1 MRVWLSAVVVLL
13 CLASSGAY
21 AQEHL
26 VVKGYS
32 SDQTSHAVEEI
43 VQPRTDRQ
51 IARWNQ
57 MVCPQF
63 VGFPADVE
71 KQFEAHLEDR
81 FARYGILVKAHC
93 PIPQLFILATVHE
106 DDLID
111 HILERDPYLM
121 QGIDVA
127 PGVIDNFRVSTAFA
141 DNFRLPPADVRHA
154 IRQDYPVRWFS
165 DVGIEYNGQTGT
177 HLLNGNLPPRF
188 GGGRATALY
197 IGEIPMTSFLGSIRH
212 EDIKYMAITVDLSK
226 MEGVS
231 WPSLFEYVSMVAL
244 TNPQL
249 KDYDTSETIL
259 GSFVKHRKPQSGD
272 FAMTDLDDA
281 VVREFYTNGRAEDGR
296 EETQKIASDVRASL
310 HP

>member
-1 MRVWLSAVVVLL
+1 MRIWLSTAVALL
-13 CLASSGAY
+13 CFASFDAQ
-21 AQEHL
+21 AQERL
-26 VVKGYS
+26 VVKGYT

-81 FARYGILVKAHC
+81 FARYGIPVKAHC
-93 PIPQLFILATVHE
+93 PIPQLFILATTHE
-106 DDLID
+106 DDLIN

-121 QGIDVA
+121 QGIDVSA
-127 PGVIDNFRVSTAFA
+127 AFA
-141 DNFRLPPADVRHA
+141 DNFRLPPSDVRHA

-177 HLLNGNLPPRF
+177 HLMNGNLPARF

-244 TNPQL
+244 TNPQH

-259 GSFVKHRKPQSGD
+259 GSFVKHRKPQPGNLVMS
-272 FAMTDLDDA
+272 DLDDA
-281 VVREFYTNGRAEDGR
+281 VVREFYQDDRAEDGR
-296 EETQKIASDVRASL
+296 SETQKIASDVTASL